1 MDSILRGAKAKK
13 VLDLQIKP
21 KDKLRCYIVYTKD
34 LCGLLTDTASVKQIA
49 PHPKYVV
56 DVFTQ
61 ILPLKICS
69 SSPGEH
75 AVISGSLVF
84 QALPVWALQRERRHN
99 HGHKSLLLPRQPC
112 CYASLWHFY
121 SFTLLRVIVLGSFS
135 AFWPL
140 KNKIDL
146 RRYMKIWN
154 DCNEANFTQQL

>member
-84 QALPVWALQRERRHN
+84 QALR
-99 HGHKSLLLPRQPC
+99 PC
-112 CYASLWHFY
+112 LSTA
-121 SFTLLRVIVLGSFS
+121 
-135 AFWPL
+135 A
-140 KNKIDL
+140 
-146 RRYMKIWN
+146 
-154 DCNEANFTQQL
+154 